1 MSYDYRKKCTFVPM
15 SSKGRVKYKKKA
27 KTNIITNKSQIL
39 KDIKGPITFLGDR
52 CEPGGNDYPI
62 VEKIKDKHTVYN
74 VKNWE
79 HTYEIL
85 NKI

>member
-1 MSYDYRKKCTFVPM
+1 MGGEISIDIHP
-15 SSKGRVKYKKKA
+15 KGK
-27 KTNIITNKSQIL
+27 NKSQIL